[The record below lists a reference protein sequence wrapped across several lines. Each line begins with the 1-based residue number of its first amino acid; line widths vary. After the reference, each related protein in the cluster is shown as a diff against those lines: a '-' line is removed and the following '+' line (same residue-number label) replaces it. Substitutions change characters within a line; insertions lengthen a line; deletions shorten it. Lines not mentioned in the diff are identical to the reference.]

1 MKICHNFNKSASVYS
16 EMLSF
21 RCFDFLF
28 KTKGKKCSRVLAWT
42 LYENVFVPL
51 SEDFKRKGP
60 FKDRI
65 ITMIVIIITKIGID
79 STGKHNLH

>member
-1 MKICHNFNKSASVYS
+1 MDSIRERF
-16 EMLSF
+16 
-21 RCFDFLF
+21 
-28 KTKGKKCSRVLAWT
+28 CSI
-42 LYENVFVPL
+42 E

>member
-1 MKICHNFNKSASVYS
+1 MDSIRERF
-16 EMLSF
+16 
-21 RCFDFLF
+21 
-28 KTKGKKCSRVLAWT
+28 CSI
-42 LYENVFVPL
+42 E

-65 ITMIVIIITKIGID
+65 ITMIVITKIGID

>member
-1 MKICHNFNKSASVYS
+1 
-16 EMLSF
+16 MLSF

-42 LYENVFVPL
+42 VYENVFVPL
-51 SEDFKRKGP
+51 RVKILREKGS